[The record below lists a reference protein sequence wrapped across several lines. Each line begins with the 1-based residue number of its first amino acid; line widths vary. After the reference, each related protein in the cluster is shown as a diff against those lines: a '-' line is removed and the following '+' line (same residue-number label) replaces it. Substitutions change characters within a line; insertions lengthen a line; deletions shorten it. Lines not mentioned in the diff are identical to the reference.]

1 MITIFRQIE
10 ARCQELESMRVLA
23 QTGEIMYRQKGEL
36 NTAERFKKV
45 ENGLAKAIRVLEES
59 VVE

>member
-1 MITIFRQIE
+1 MITIFKQIA
-10 ARCQELESMRVLA
+10 ARCEELESMRVLA

-45 ENGLAKAIRVLEES
+45 ENGLAKAIRVLEDS

>member
-1 MITIFRQIE
+1 MITIFKQIA

-45 ENGLAKAIRVLEES
+45 ENGLSEAIRVLEES